1 MGNSFLTSQGGPDVG
16 VAEVVAD
23 EEKGL
28 VAVAGESVGEA
39 IAEVEP
45 GGMAP
50 PLAVPAVSLSRDPG
64 LGFGDGFYSDVKVKE
79 EMIKIICGYGI
90 TFRLPDN

>member
-45 GGMAP
+45 GGMAAA
-50 PLAVPAVSLSRDPG
+50 LAVPAVGEARDPY
-64 LGFGDGFYSDVKVKE
+64 LGFGNGFYEDFIPRHDVLEGQRYK
-79 EMIKIICGYGI
+79 
-90 TFRLPDN
+90 